1 VFVYERPVRFED
13 VDAARI
19 VFFPKFL
26 AYCHEAMEA
35 MLASLDGG
43 YAGLVVGRQI
53 GMPAV
58 RVEAD
63 FEAPLRFGDVVRIHV
78 IVEQLGRTS
87 CALRYELFN
96 AKTSELSARIRHI
109 VVLSDLRVL
118 KKLPIPDDVR
128 AELVKHVP
136 ASPESS
142 SKL

>member
-1 VFVYERPVRFED
+1 VFVYEKPVRFED

-35 MLASLDGG
+35 MLAPLEGG
-43 YAGLVVGRQI
+43 YAGLVVDRQI

-63 FEAPLRFGDVVRIHV
+63 FEAPLRFGDVVRIQV
-78 IVEQLGRTS
+78 TVEHIGRTS

-96 AKTSELSARIRHI
+96 AKTSQLSARIRHI
-109 VVLSDLRVL
+109 VVLSDLRVVQ
-118 KKLPIPDDVR
+118 KVPIPEDVR
-128 AELVKHVP
+128 VVLEKHLP
-136 ASPESS
+136 SPESS